1 MNEYKNLI
9 DNEKKI
15 YTILANTSA
24 FIWEKFDNLNWA
36 GFYVNEDNTLYLH
49 AFQGKVACSVIPFN
63 RGVCGHAATIQKTV
77 VVDDVNTFKDHI
89 VCDSNSKSEVVIPVI
104 VKNKLFAVL
113 DIDAPV
119 YKRFDTQ
126 TVKSLEEIVSILEH
140 ELEKLL

>member
-1 MNEYKNLI
+1 
-9 DNEKKI
+9 
-15 YTILANTSA
+15 
-24 FIWEKFDNLNWA
+24 
-36 GFYVNEDNTLYLH
+36 
-49 AFQGKVACSVIPFN
+49 
-63 RGVCGHAATIQKTV
+63 
-77 VVDDVNTFKDHI
+77 DDVNTFKDHI